1 MTESA
6 PAQNLSRLIVAL
18 GDRRAPPGEYF
29 NIGMVTQE
37 DEDFITIL
45 ELPIL
50 GGAEMRYMREELV
63 ITEVTNTEAFKGSVK
78 KGGRV
83 IPFEHPHKQVTF
95 RAVSLGDATTR
106 SAHTTENP

>member
-1 MTESA
+1 MIERSQA
-6 PAQNLSRLIVAL
+6 PNLSKLIVAL
-18 GDRRAPPGEYF
+18 GDRRAPQGEYF
-29 NIGMVTQE
+29 TIGMVTQE
-37 DEDFITIL
+37 DDDFISIL

-63 ITEVTNTEAFKGSVK
+63 ITEITDTQAFKGSVQ

-95 RAVSLGDATTR
+95 RAVSLEDAAPR
-106 SAHTTENP
+106 SQNSAENT